1 MMETQLTSKGGTMK
15 KWLSALAVGVL
26 LCFSS
31 SAFALT
37 YYFDVSN
44 EFGNWDGPI
53 PPGYGSVEIVKG
65 ENGYIYFTITA
76 NEDYFT
82 PSGPGLTWDKFYY
95 NFNDGKTLDTGL
107 ITVTAPGNWNVDVTG
122 KNVSMFGRFDYG
134 TEGSAI
140 GGEFLNPFTFYIADP
155 TLMESDF
162 VFANANG
169 YLFAAHL
176 RRFDAINGQDSTF
189 LAVRTEPIPE
199 PATIL
204 LLGSGLLGLY
214 GARKRRS

>member
-1 MMETQLTSKGGTMK
+1 MK
-15 KWLSALAVGVL
+15 KWISILSIGIL

-31 SAFALT
+31 SALALT

-44 EFGNWDGPI
+44 EFGTWQGTV
-53 PPGYGSVEIVKG
+53 PPGYGSVEIEKG
-65 ENGYIYFTITA
+65 ADGFIYFTVTA
-76 NEDYFT
+76 NDNFFT

-95 NFNDGKTLDTGL
+95 NFNDQKTLDTSL
-107 ITVTAPGNWNVDVTG
+107 IVVTAPGNWNVDITNR
-122 KNVSMFGRFDYG
+122 NVSMFGRFDYG
-134 TEGSAI
+134 THGSAI
-140 GGEFLNPFTFYIADP
+140 GSEFLNPLTFYIADP
-155 TLMESDF
+155 SLVETDF
-162 VFANANG
+162 AFANADG

-176 RRFDAINGQDSTF
+176 RRFASIDGRDSTF

-214 GARKRRS
+214 GVRKRRS